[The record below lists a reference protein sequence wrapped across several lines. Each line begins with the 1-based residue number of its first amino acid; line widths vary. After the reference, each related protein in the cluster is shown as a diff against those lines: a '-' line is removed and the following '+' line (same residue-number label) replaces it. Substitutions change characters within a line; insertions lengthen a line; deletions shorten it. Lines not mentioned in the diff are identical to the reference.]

1 MKFALRLSIL
11 PRFPPS
17 PKEINARIHGKCI
30 TNPLRY
36 GYAMFACPSGSAPA
50 KDDFKMPSFKLA
62 QAITTLEQDWESE
75 RLVIENP
82 FPPPGAS
89 TVAKGEWAE
98 NFVRQQ
104 MGGELHVL
112 ISCNPSIWNKKG
124 LLESDIYD
132 KELGLP
138 IEVKFGYGTIELH
151 QVEAYAYRDRPFI
164 VAYVQDFMS
173 GYMGPNPIE
182 EDMIVKHGGSI
193 ILFPTR

>member
-1 MKFALRLSIL
+1 
-11 PRFPPS
+11 
-17 PKEINARIHGKCI
+17 
-30 TNPLRY
+30 
-36 GYAMFACPSGSAPA
+36 
-50 KDDFKMPSFKLA
+50 MPSFKLA
-62 QAITTLEQDWESE
+62 QAITTVEQDWESE
-75 RLVIENP
+75 RSILENP

-98 NFVRQQ
+98 AFVRQQ
-104 MGGELHVL
+104 MGGEPHVL
-112 ISCNPSIWNKKG
+112 IPCNPSIWNKKG

-132 KELGLP
+132 RELGLP

-173 GYMGPNPIE
+173 GYMGPNPFE
-182 EDMIVKHGGSI
+182 QDMILKHGGSI